1 MEIARIDLWTLAVD
15 SKVHLPQI
23 LLHKTLLRLIDK
35 ISSFTLGNNTTEH
48 LQSFACQSVHP

>member
-15 SKVHLPQI
+15 SKVHL
-23 LLHKTLLRLIDK
+23 HKTLLRLIDK
-35 ISSFTLGNNTTEH
+35 ISSFRPGNNTTKH